1 MLMTTTQIL
10 QPIHTGGPLDEIMI
24 AVQSLSPTHR
34 QQVFDFIEFLAQKG
48 ERSSSESSDKS
59 NEITSP
65 ARNWVEEASGSMRDI
80 PEFDTVVAYGR
91 AIRQGD
97 YSGLVPLEEV

>member
-10 QPIHTGGPLDEIMI
+10 QPIHMGGPLDELMI

-34 QQVFDFIEFLAQKG
+34 QQVFDFIEFLAQKA
-48 ERSSSESSDKS
+48 ESSDKS

-65 ARNWVEEASGSMRDI
+65 AKNWVDEASGSMRDI

-91 AIRQGD
+91 AIRLDGA
-97 YSGLVPLEEV
+97 VTIE